1 MTCRIPVRACFVSD
15 QREHHQRRAFSQSES
30 LAHFIDHGLLVGKV
44 AFLQLRVD
52 QIAIDRQFE
61 TTSTGRLQFEGF
73 QFLFVLRENL
83 ARQTDGTGF
92 VVSSSAITKF
102 NLHQAASFFGDENR
116 AIKYRA
122 VRLRAAVD
130 VQATSAV
137 SLTSSLRRPGRQSI
151 RVYARIWGCSRWSL
165 ILRRCLPC
173 HKLRL

>member
-1 MTCRIPVRACFVSD
+1 M
-15 QREHHQRRAFSQSES
+15 RAFSQSES

-92 VVSSSAITKF
+92 VVSGSTIT
-102 NLHQAASFFGDENR
+102 
-116 AIKYRA
+116 
-122 VRLRAAVD
+122 
-130 VQATSAV
+130 
-137 SLTSSLRRPGRQSI
+137 
-151 RVYARIWGCSRWSL
+151 
-165 ILRRCLPC
+165 
-173 HKLRL
+173 